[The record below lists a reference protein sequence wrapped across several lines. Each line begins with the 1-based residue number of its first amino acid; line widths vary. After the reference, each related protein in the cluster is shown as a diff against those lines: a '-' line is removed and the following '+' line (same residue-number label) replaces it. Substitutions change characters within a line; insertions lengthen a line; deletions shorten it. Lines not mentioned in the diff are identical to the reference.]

1 MEGKKPKTKYII
13 VMHNGRYDI
22 FPKMYD
28 SLEEAERMRPH
39 ISRFLG
45 TYPKELEIIK
55 IEVTI

>member
-13 VMHNGRYDI
+13 VTNDGEYNI

-28 SLEEAERMRPH
+28 SIEEAERMK
-39 ISRFLG
+39 
-45 TYPKELEIIK
+45 PKIMRYFNVNESEIIK

>member
-13 VMHNGRYDI
+13 VTNSERYDI

-28 SLEEAERMRPH
+28 SIEEAERMRPR
-39 ISRFLG
+39 IIRFLNI
-45 TYPKELEIIK
+45 TQNKTEIIK